1 LKVLWVCINGD
12 LLPLAACVHTI
23 QNVIEDLVEWNAAY
37 ITALGLAQVR
47 IDMFVELFFG

>member
-1 LKVLWVCINGD
+1 MRVLRVCVNGD
-12 LLPLAACVHTI
+12 PLPLAARVQTI
-23 QNVIEDLVEWNAAY
+23 QDVVENLVERNTAH